1 MSDQAPDARHRL
13 LDKQLRRLGL
23 SAEAPPDAAT
33 WEAFLRRVS
42 GAYNDAA
49 DDRYLLER
57 SLEISGTEMADLY
70 EELRRTT
77 DSRLA
82 TEHSRLLAVTEHSPI
97 AIAEIDAHGRVLFAN
112 PASRAMVGTSSI
124 GGDGTIFFLV
134 HEGDRQLVREA
145 AMRTWEQGVD
155 ETITVR
161 SVGGDGR
168 IRWLRAQVRALREGD
183 EDPVSGRWFIAA
195 SDVTEELEARQSSE
209 RLTALLE
216 AATDVVAVFDPSG
229 GLLHLNRVGC
239 RYLGVSDE
247 TELIG
252 RAFFELFDPPS
263 RDRVRLEALP
273 AVREHSTWSGEATLV
288 GTDVATPM
296 SLVVIGHNDRDG
308 NLEYCSA
315 IARDVTELKDVQ
327 HALAREATHDALTG
341 LPNRTLL
348 LDRLDQAVLRT
359 QRSGTDLAVLY
370 VDLDRMKI
378 VNDSLGHEAGDRLL
392 IEAAHRLES
401 CARSPDTVGR
411 LGGDEFVVVAQDL
424 EGPRG
429 GVRLAMRVVH
439 AFNEPFDLDGTEAF
453 VTASVG
459 VAFRV
464 QQEDTAGTLLR
475 DADVA
480 MYRAKEAG
488 GGRYELF
495 DAEMRAWATD
505 RFETESSLRHAIER
519 NEMLVHYQPQVRPE
533 SREVVGFEALARWNR
548 PGVGAVS
555 PAVFVPLAEETG
567 LISVIGAYVLEQ
579 ACREARCW
587 TERLGEPL
595 RLAVNVSGRQLT
607 QPGLLEVV
615 ERVLDV
621 TGFDAKWLTLE
632 ITESVLV
639 HDPAVALTRLQ
650 AMRDL
655 GIRTAIDDFGKGYS
669 SLAYLQRFPID
680 IVKIDRV
687 FIADL
692 GRQGR
697 ATTIVASVIELAHA
711 LGFEVVAEGVE
722 DEVQL
727 AALVELG
734 CDLVQGHVVA
744 RALPPA
750 AAAEFLARHETGA
763 AAGLSRRAARDR
775 ATAS

>member
-1 MSDQAPDARHRL
+1 VA
-13 LDKQLRRLGL
+13 
-23 SAEAPPDAAT
+23 AEHA
-33 WEAFLRRVS
+33 
-42 GAYNDAA
+42 
-49 DDRYLLER
+49 
-57 SLEISGTEMADLY
+57 
-70 EELRRTT
+70 
-77 DSRLA
+77 
-82 TEHSRLLAVTEHSPI
+82 RLLAVTEHSPI

-112 PASRAMVGTSSI
+112 PAARSIVSTSSI
-124 GGDGTIFFLV
+124 GGDGTIFFLM
-134 HEGDRQLVREA
+134 HDGDRQLVRET
-145 AMRTWEQGVD
+145 AMRTWEQGID
-155 ETITVR
+155 QTIDVR
-161 SVGGDGR
+161 AIVGDGQ
-168 IRWLRAQVRALREGD
+168 IRWLRAQVRALRDGN
-183 EDPVSGRWFIAA
+183 EDPASGRWFIAA

-216 AATDVVAVFDPSG
+216 AATDVVAVFDPG
-229 GLLHLNRVGC
+229 GQLLHLNRVGC

-247 TELIG
+247 GELIG
-252 RAFFELFDPPS
+252 RTIFELFDPAS
-263 RDRVRLEALP
+263 RDRMRMDALP
-273 AVREHSTWSGEATLV
+273 TVRTQGTWSGEATLV
-288 GTDVATPM
+288 GADIATTM
-296 SLVVIGHNDRDG
+296 SLVVIGHTDRDG
-308 NLEYCSA
+308 NLDYCSA
-315 IARDVTELKDVQ
+315 IARDVTELKNVQ

-348 LDRLDQAVLRT
+348 FDRLDQAVLRT
-359 QRSGTDLAVLY
+359 QRSGNDLAVLY

-392 IEAAHRLES
+392 VEAARRLERV
-401 CARSPDTVGR
+401 ARSPDTVGR
-411 LGGDEFVVVAQDL
+411 LGGDEFVIVAQDL

-429 GVRLAMRVVH
+429 GVQLAMRVVH

-464 QQEDTAGTLLR
+464 QQEDSAATLLR

-505 RFETESSLRHAIER
+505 RFDTESALRHAVAR

-533 SREVVGFEALARWNR
+533 TGEVVGFEALARWNR
-548 PGVGAVS
+548 PENGPVTPS
-555 PAVFVPLAEETG
+555 VFIPLAEETG
-567 LISVIGAYVLEQ
+567 LIAVIGAYVLEQ
-579 ACREARCW
+579 ACREAKCW
-587 TERLGEPL
+587 TERIGEPL

-615 ERVLDV
+615 ERVLDT
-621 TGFDAKWLTLE
+621 TGFDPKCLTLE

-639 HDPAVALTRLQ
+639 HDPTVALMRLE
-650 AMRDL
+650 ALREL

-680 IVKIDRV
+680 IVKIDQV

-697 ATTIVASVIELAHA
+697 ATTIVASEIALAHA

-722 DEVQL
+722 DDVQL
-727 AALVELG
+727 RALVELG
-734 CDLVQGHVVA
+734 CDLVQGHMIA
-744 RALPPA
+744 HALPPA
-750 AAAEFLARHETGA
+750 AAAEFLTAHEPRSSV
-763 AAGLSRRAARDR
+763 SRRGARDR